1 VDLLLTDRL
10 ACPRC
15 GPEFGLILLADRLED
30 RRVHEGGLGCAN
42 CRDSYPVR
50 GGVGDLRPAPR
61 GPLPDVEG
69 NASEGGPSAVEIGGL
84 LGIMRGPG
92 HILLAGA
99 LANHARALADLI
111 EEIEVV
117 AARSGREAGEEKS
130 GVSRMVVRGPLPLQ
144 SRSLRGVALVQSEGL
159 VGLDEAARV
168 VAPGGRLVVFGAAPD
183 GREFLEDSRLHIVA
197 EDGSRLVASR

>member
-1 VDLLLTDRL
+1 MDLLLTDRL

-61 GPLPDVEG
+61 GPLPEAAAGGSDE
-69 NASEGGPSAVEIGGL
+69 GPSAVEIGGL
-84 LGIMRGPG
+84 LGILRGPG
-92 HILLAGA
+92 HLLLAGS
-99 LANHARALADLI
+99 LAERARALADLI

-117 AARSGREAGEEKS
+117 AARAGGDSGTEEA
-130 GVSRMVVRGPLPLQ
+130 GVSRLVIRGRLPLQ
-144 SRSLRGVALVQSEGL
+144 SRSLRGVALVQSQGL
-159 VGLDEAARV
+159 VELEDAARV

-183 GREFLEDSRLHIVA
+183 AREFLEGARLHIVA
-197 EDGSRLVASR
+197 EDGGRLVASR